1 MKVLVFVVAY
11 SSENR
16 IASVL
21 ARVPAEFWTNDQH
34 DIETLIIDDRS
45 PNQSVDPSRF
55 PALQQKYNAII
66 LPTSTSQG
74 YGGNQKLGFHYA
86 IENDFDIV
94 VLLHGDGQYAP
105 ERLPDFVAA
114 FADPAVDAV
123 FGSRMLPPGAALVG
137 GMPLYKYISNRFLT
151 AAQNLLLRQKL
162 SEYHTGYRAFSRQ
175 VLESLPLDENTDDF
189 VFDNEMLAQI
199 IFFGFRIGEI
209 SCPTKYFAE
218 ASSISFG
225 RSVKYGLGV
234 LWTSIKYRLQK
245 MGFGTFP
252 IFDEQGRRLL
262 AEYYEEVKA

>member
-114 FADPAVDAV
+114 FDNPSVDAV
-123 FGSRMLPPGAALVG
+123 FGSRMMPPRAALFG
-137 GMPLYKYISNRFLT
+137 GLPLYKLVGNRILT
-151 AAQNLLLRQKL
+151 ALQNWILNQRL
-162 SEYHTGYRAFSRQ
+162 SEFHSGYRAYR
-175 VLESLPLDENTDDF
+175 
-189 VFDNEMLAQI
+189 
-199 IFFGFRIGEI
+199 
-209 SCPTKYFAE
+209 
-218 ASSISFG
+218 
-225 RSVKYGLGV
+225 VKAL
-234 LWTSIKYRLQK
+234 
-245 MGFGTFP
+245 
-252 IFDEQGRRLL
+252 RRLPFAFDSPHFDFDTDITIQL
-262 AEYYEEVKA
+262 INTGRKIVEIPI